1 MRTPT
6 TPQPGP
12 APARYTVEIKPRAA
26 DADGHPDHGATLRT
40 AVVEA
45 TGGTG
50 ASGYPRY
57 EGDGVA
63 ADIDPRTHA
72 VEAITLD
79 GAELPYGWV
88 AEAVPEA

>member
-1 MRTPT
+1 MPTPA
-6 TPQPGP
+6 TPQPP
-12 APARYTVEIKPRAA
+12 PARYTVEIKPRAA
-26 DADGHPDHGATLRT
+26 DADGHPDHGSTLRT

-63 ADIDPRTHA
+63 ADIDPRTRA

-79 GAELPYGWV
+79 GGELPYGWV
-88 AEAVPEA
+88 AEAVPEG

>member
-1 MRTPT
+1 MPTPT
-6 TPQPGP
+6 TPQPP
-12 APARYTVEIKPRAA
+12 SPPARYTVEIKPRAA
-26 DADGHPDHGATLRT
+26 DADGHPDHGSTLRT

-57 EGDGVA
+57 EGAGVA
-63 ADIDPRTHA
+63 ADIDPRTRA

-88 AEAVPEA
+88 AEVAEEG

>member
-1 MRTPT
+1 MPTPSA
-6 TPQPGP
+6 PPP
-12 APARYTVEIKPRAA
+12 PARYTVQIKPRAA
-26 DADGHPDHGATLRT
+26 DAAGHPDHGSTLRT

-63 ADIDPRTHA
+63 ADIDPRSGA

-79 GAELPYGWV
+79 GAELPYGWI
-88 AEAVPEA
+88 AETTPPSA

>member
-1 MRTPT
+1 MPTPT
-6 TPQPGP
+6 TPQPHEP
-12 APARYTVEIKPRAA
+12 PARYTVAIKPRAA
-26 DADGHPDHGATLRT
+26 DAAGHPDHGSTLRT
-40 AVVEA
+40 AVVRA

-63 ADIDPRTHA
+63 ADIDPRSGA

-79 GAELPYGWV
+79 GGELPYGWV
-88 AEAVPEA
+88 AEAAPES

>member
-1 MRTPT
+1 MPTPS
-6 TPQPGP
+6 TPVPP
-12 APARYTVEIKPRAA
+12 DRYTVQIKPRAA
-26 DADGHPDHGATLRT
+26 DAAGHTDHGSTLRT

-45 TGGTG
+45 TGRTG

-63 ADIDPRTHA
+63 ADIDPRSGA

-79 GAELPYGWV
+79 GAELPYGWI
-88 AEAVPEA
+88 AETTPPPT